1 MLVERVQPIGR
12 VPGSAIRRPQVV
24 DRAAVR
30 ALAHRRRER
39 MQVRGRPDAEIA
51 LCWSW
56 NRWLAEVWKL
66 GENRLRWSCVVPA
79 LTPTAALEQMRF
91 AKELGA
97 VGVCGIAALDERMAR
112 ALAAHTEDSAEGAI
126 ARFASLGR
134 AYLTFAIEETHLFQL
149 TFGPLCSKGRTGS
162 DDSGPSRKLGAAL
175 DELDR
180 RGLLKPG
187 IREGLDMI
195 VWAATH
201 GFANLLVEGYASRD
215 GIDGFMDGIE
225 RLMLAA

>member
-1 MLVERVQPIGR
+1 MTRSYHHGALAE
-12 VPGSAIRRPQVV
+12 AMV
-24 DRAAVR
+24 DQALAAVR
-30 ALAHRRRER
+30 VHGAEHVSLRSIAQALDVSPSAAYNHFADR
-39 MQVRGRPDAEIA
+39 DA
-51 LCWSW
+51 L
-56 NRWLAEVWKL
+56 
-66 GENRLRWSCVVPA
+66 
-79 LTPTAALEQMRF
+79 
-91 AKELGA
+91 LGA

-134 AYLTFAIEETHLFQL
+134 AYLTFAIEERHLFQL

-215 GIDGFMDGIE
+215 GIDGFLDGIE